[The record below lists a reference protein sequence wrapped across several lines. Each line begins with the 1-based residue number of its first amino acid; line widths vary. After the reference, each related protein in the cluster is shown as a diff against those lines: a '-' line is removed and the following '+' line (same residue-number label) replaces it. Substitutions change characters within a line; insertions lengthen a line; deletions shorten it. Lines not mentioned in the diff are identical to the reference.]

1 MIVDPRNI
9 EIWPEKGMRASD
21 ADHWLRLRPN
31 SDGIL
36 AMGMI
41 KVIIEE
47 ELYHKEFVK
56 DWCVG
61 FDELREEMKNFTL
74 EDVEKYSWIP
84 KKQVH
89 EVARLYAT
97 NVPGV
102 IGWGNA
108 LENHG
113 RSLQQCRAISI
124 LTGPD
129 GQCENTLGRY
139 AELVPAHYG
148 PPGKFIF
155 GGSVKERAKE
165 YPRTP
170 DRAIG
175 GFQAGAQKRLHS
187 HPDAGQDPP
196 RGKALYA
203 QGRLGHS
210 E

>member
-1 MIVDPRNI
+1 VDPRNI

-21 ADHWLRLRPN
+21 ADHWLKLRPN

-47 ELYHKEFVK
+47 ELYNKEFVR

-61 FDELREEMKNFTL
+61 FEELCAEMKNFTL
-74 EDVEKYSWIP
+74 DDVEKYSWIP
-84 KKQVH
+84 KKQIID
-89 EVARLYAT
+89 VARLYAT
-97 NVPGV
+97 SVPGV

-124 LTGPD
+124 LRGLTANVKTPWGA
-129 GQCENTLGRY
+129 Y
-139 AELVPAHYG
+139 SELVPAKYG

-155 GGSVKERAKE
+155 GGAVKERAGI
-165 YPRTP
+165 PRTP
-170 DRAIG
+170 EERLA
-175 GFQAGAQKRLHS
+175 ASVGAQEPLSPLSCWS
-187 HPDAGQDPP
+187 HWKENPASP
-196 RGKALYA
+196 AA
-203 QGRLGHS
+203 CHS